1 MEPTGQDIPF
11 RRGIRFMFEAEEFTS
26 QKLFYASV
34 LRLVKFGTRQTKKD
48 QYHVILLIWGS
59 ENKQIQRDRK
69 QNGIYQGL
77 GQGDTKSVK
86 M

>member
-11 RRGIRFMFEAEEFTS
+11 MTGIRFMFEVEEFTS

-48 QYHVILLIWGS
+48 QYCMILLI
-59 ENKQIQRDRK
+59 
-69 QNGIYQGL
+69 
-77 GQGDTKSVK
+77 
-86 M
+86 